1 LYDLHFK
8 CRARRA
14 PLPCKSRR
22 ARAVTFGS
30 LHVFVERNSVERRNN
45 QAPVGILTE
54 NGGKDHV
61 VEQLEQKLWK
71 TLPTLHRMLGAEFES
86 WQRKRSWRLCT
97 FAIMRITDPRK
108 IGDATL
114 PRGWGAPNQNRV
126 ALAGYG

>member
-1 LYDLHFK
+1 MYDLHFK

-61 VEQLEQKLWK
+61 VEQLEQKYRIE
-71 TLPTLHRMLGAEFES
+71 PTNHVSGNVSKQRASIIRLARGPGVSIAAVVRLAIDKHLH
-86 WQRKRSWRLCT
+86 
-97 FAIMRITDPRK
+97 
-108 IGDATL
+108 DAS
-114 PRGWGAPNQNRV
+114 
-126 ALAGYG
+126 